1 MKISYYTKLSG
12 TSFRQD
18 AVAELSKVK
27 GTALLRVVPEPENEY
42 DKYAVKVEAMLRDGW
57 TQVGYIQRGKNET
70 IFNRLMEGLDVNISL
85 SAITGEDKETLG
97 VNVAIEWEDDS
108 GIDPA
113 DMRDFEVQ
121 DVFIGDDDVVY
132 FDTINH
138 KAYDKNGKE
147 LLSGSN
153 AEKMF
158 TDEFD
163 PRYPAKALS
172 KSTGAKVEDIVS
184 MWENNRD
191 LSADYG
197 TLIHAALE
205 KYLKFAK
212 VMRKIDANKER
223 EHSAKNWMP
232 DALGEIV
239 DKFVKASGITDATSV
254 ECRIKKDSRT
264 GIVDL
269 LLMQDDK
276 SFTLMDYKVMPEIKE
291 VRYKGFGKMQK
302 YSIQQNFYRE
312 IIEDCG
318 YKCNGMFLWNWDGK
332 EWKKIKVPKLNI
344 KENL

>member
-132 FDTINH
+132 FDTIKH
-138 KAYDKNGKE
+138 KAYVKNGTE
-147 LLSGSN
+147 LLSCRN
-153 AEKMF
+153 NEKMF
-158 TDEFD
+158 TDE
-163 PRYPAKALS
+163 
-172 KSTGAKVEDIVS
+172 
-184 MWENNRD
+184 
-191 LSADYG
+191 
-197 TLIHAALE
+197 
-205 KYLKFAK
+205 
-212 VMRKIDANKER
+212 
-223 EHSAKNWMP
+223 
-232 DALGEIV
+232 
-239 DKFVKASGITDATSV
+239 
-254 ECRIKKDSRT
+254 
-264 GIVDL
+264 
-269 LLMQDDK
+269 
-276 SFTLMDYKVMPEIKE
+276 
-291 VRYKGFGKMQK
+291 
-302 YSIQQNFYRE
+302 
-312 IIEDCG
+312 
-318 YKCNGMFLWNWDGK
+318 
-332 EWKKIKVPKLNI
+332 
-344 KENL
+344 